1 MAAAFLIIP
10 SLLLSGCGIL
20 WTTRKL
26 PVPKAP
32 SIVRTVTPDELVAQ
46 VNQRWA
52 ALDTLTATVEIQA
65 SVLKSKEGIAKDYTT
80 VRGHILL
87 RKPEM
92 LRVWGQYFGVRAFD
106 MISDG
111 KNFSLYIPP
120 KNMAIKGLTAVSKKS
135 ANQME
140 NLRPGFFFDAMVV
153 RGLQPDD
160 LYGVVAD
167 TETAEDTARK
177 HLFTVPEY
185 VLSIS
190 RSKPGTHRLTPVR
203 VITFHRD
210 DLMPSQQDLY
220 DSEGNLET
228 IVDYANY
235 QDFDSVRFPAT
246 IIIKRPLEEYQI
258 VLTVESVNEN
268 VTLTD
273 DQFHFKI
280 PEGTKIQNLE

>member
-235 QDFDSVRFPAT
+235 QNFDSVRFPAT
-246 IIIKRPLEEYQI
+246 IVIKRPLEEYQI

>member
-235 QDFDSVRFPAT
+235 QNFVSVRFPAT
-246 IIIKRPLEEYQI
+246 IVIKRPLEEYQI